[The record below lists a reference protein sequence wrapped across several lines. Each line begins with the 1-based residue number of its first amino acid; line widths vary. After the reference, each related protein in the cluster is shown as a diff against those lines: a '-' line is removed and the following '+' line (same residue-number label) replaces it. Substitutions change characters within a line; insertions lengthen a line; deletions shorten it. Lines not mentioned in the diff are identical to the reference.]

1 MTNSLRNDNIDG
13 RNCLDNPRDDPI
25 CQYHERN
32 DLLHQNH
39 FESPCNGEKAYSE
52 TGLVRSNIQ
61 MIPRNG
67 NRLHDFNFIACN
79 TERRGLAINKD
90 HDPFGNIDLVE
101 FKNVS
106 IPTDAINSSSSD
118 VCEKEGTQ
126 TKVNINPIIDDE
138 MLGASIVDNGNN
150 EMKMYNSNL
159 DSVMTNSSIMN
170 IENTAQNYPSK
181 FIRKYDDDNDT
192 TCPTTSSIQLLT
204 NLLASKDDNSKKFKK
219 STSKITSDNLPR
231 IPNANCSAQKNTRCK
246 LSEKSP
252 KNNACDV
259 NGSLSLTT
267 RNMRKRSPVDYK
279 RLSCESS
286 EGSSEKMSK
295 SKNEYDFDN
304 EDDGIVATPARSK
317 LIMSSSNKE
326 LQGSARKKTT
336 DLSSTISNMKRHKRL
351 REIEQDKEAA
361 AAAQAIKPYDRAL
374 NGDSSPPKDFECLGN
389 INMSTVQDNISII

>member
-1 MTNSLRNDNIDG
+1 MTNSLRNDDIDG
-13 RNCLDNPRDDPI
+13 QNGLDNPGDDPI

-118 VCEKEGTQ
+118 VCGKENSQ
-126 TKVNINPIIDDE
+126 TKVNIDPIIDDE

-170 IENTAQNYPSK
+170 IENTAQNYPCK

-192 TCPTTSSIQLLT
+192 TCPTTSSLQVLT
-204 NLLASKDDNSKKFKK
+204 NLLVSKDDNSKK
-219 STSKITSDNLPR
+219 I
-231 IPNANCSAQKNTRCK
+231 
-246 LSEKSP
+246 
-252 KNNACDV
+252 
-259 NGSLSLTT
+259 
-267 RNMRKRSPVDYK
+267 
-279 RLSCESS
+279 
-286 EGSSEKMSK
+286 KMS
-295 SKNEYDFDN
+295 
-304 EDDGIVATPARSK
+304 
-317 LIMSSSNKE
+317 
-326 LQGSARKKTT
+326 
-336 DLSSTISNMKRHKRL
+336 
-351 REIEQDKEAA
+351 
-361 AAAQAIKPYDRAL
+361 
-374 NGDSSPPKDFECLGN
+374 N
-389 INMSTVQDNISII
+389 ILMHVILLCK